1 MIALLFVC
9 LLLIVFAFAIYKFS
23 IRKKRKSNFKKG
35 DYVMLRGRY
44 KNNFPGVPTS
54 HALVIEQLQ
63 HGEATVVFM
72 NVNNQILK
80 QIIPLYALAK
90 AS

>member
-1 MIALLFVC
+1 MYLLILIGLTLFISALTV
-9 LLLIVFAFAIYKFS
+9 LLLS
-23 IRKKRKSNFKKG
+23 RKKRSKPILKKG
-35 DYVMLRGRY
+35 DYVMLRGRF
-44 KNNFPGVPTS
+44 KREFPGVPTS

-63 HGEATVVFM
+63 EGKATVVFM

-80 QIIPLYALAK
+80 QIIPLYALAR